1 LSPPCLLLTEH
12 ELRATVFLDVSA
24 LAAVEDSFTRLAQG
38 AVEMP
43 MPMGIEVPEHEGEVH
58 VKSAY
63 MRGLPGF
70 AVKIASGFYGNG
82 ARGLPTSSG
91 MLALLSSETGFPL
104 ALLLDNAYLTDVRT
118 ALAGAVAAKHL
129 ARSQIG
135 TVGVVGTGVQARL
148 QVQALRLVRPFRDV
162 IVWGRHPAAAQRYA
176 EEMTETLGIE
186 VRPAASVSEVARGA
200 DIVITSTPARAPL
213 VQAADVREG
222 LHVTAMGSDG
232 PGKQE
237 LDPEILARADRLVCD
252 RKSQCFRL
260 GELQH
265 GLAAGTIREDSA
277 IDELGEI
284 TSGGKPGR
292 RTAAEVTVCDLTG
305 VGVQD
310 TAIAL
315 FAYDR
320 AREKGVGTNLGG

>member
-1 LSPPCLLLTEH
+1 MSPPCLLLTER
-12 ELRATVFLDVSA
+12 ELRATVFLDMSA

-63 MRGLPGF
+63 VRGLPGF

-82 ARGLPTSSG
+82 ERGLPTSSG

-129 ARSQIG
+129 ARAPIR

-148 QVQALRLVRPFRDV
+148 QVQALRLVRSFRDV
-162 IVWGRHPAAAQRYA
+162 IVWGRHPAAAQRYG
-176 EEMTETLGIE
+176 EEMTETLGLE
-186 VRPAASVSEVARGA
+186 VRPAASVAEVIRRA

-213 VQAADVREG
+213 VQAADVHEG

-237 LDPEILARADRLVCD
+237 LDPEVLARADRLVCD

-265 GLAAGTIREDSA
+265 GLAAGTIREDSP

-292 RTAAEVTVCDLTG
+292 RTDAEVTVCDLTG

-315 FAYDR
+315 FAYGR
-320 AREKGVGTNLGG
+320 ARERGVGTNLGG